1 MGNIRLIDT
10 ADVYNSCSYHF
21 TAKVACEAAA
31 QLPAGHHATGDV
43 ITAFWS
49 YKQQLTRWLTRPNK
63 SEWMVSYKR
72 WIRHTS
78 EFLPKTVIGL
88 AINKDYKGGKRRK
101 VDTVDSSFSLCLDD
115 HTWLD
120 LRFWAKTFRVFA
132 AQNPSGA
139 DVMYD
144 RASNKQIFTVTK
156 IQNLHCSSTSPLA
169 KYTESCRLP
178 SQWVTLVLEH
188 VYSRCF
194 LFSHAK

>member
-144 RASNKQIFTVTK
+144 RASNKHRYLQSQKYRICTV
-156 IQNLHCSSTSPLA
+156 LLP
-169 KYTESCRLP
+169 RL
-178 SQWVTLVLEH
+178 
-188 VYSRCF
+188 
-194 LFSHAK
+194 

>member
-101 VDTVDSSFSLCLDD
+101 VDTVDPHSVYVWMIIPDWIWGFGRGRLEFLQHRIHRGQTSCMTEL
-115 HTWLD
+115 
-120 LRFWAKTFRVFA
+120 
-132 AQNPSGA
+132 
-139 DVMYD
+139 
-144 RASNKQIFTVTK
+144 VTK
-156 IQNLHCSSTSPLA
+156 TDIYIHKN
-169 KYTESCRLP
+169 TESAPFFYLAFSQIHRKLQIAKPMSDACPWARLF
-178 SQWVTLVLEH
+178 TLL
-188 VYSRCF
+188 SLQSC
-194 LFSHAK
+194 